1 MIKTTK
7 FKGVRVGITL
17 DRIPEEDRDP
27 DKFYYEFQ
35 HDDERTYLPIKL
47 EEQVEQDFW
56 GTMIADEEIEFNN
69 GDFHALNEDLGLKIA
84 KAFGLL
90 AETN

>member
-7 FKGVRVGITL
+7 FKGVRVQFTR
-17 DRIPEEDRDP
+17 DRIEEDDRDL
-27 DKFYYEFQ
+27 DKFYYEIQ

-47 EEQVEQDFW
+47 EAEVTQDFW

-69 GDFHALNEDLGLKIA
+69 GDFHSLTEDLGLKIA
-84 KAFGLL
+84 KAFGLV
-90 AETN
+90 E